1 MIEQLQD
8 DDWAEVFGE
17 DTPYDEDHWRC
28 VGRLKDGRW
37 FYSLDATL
45 LTEVSRMRLLQWL
58 YNLLPVTRGEFMST
72 VSDIQAAIAAE
83 KADVQ
88 AKLQA
93 LKDHIASMESVS
105 AEDKAAII
113 SAIENISEPD
123 AV

>member
-1 MIEQLQD
+1 
-8 DDWAEVFGE
+8 
-17 DTPYDEDHWRC
+17 
-28 VGRLKDGRW
+28 
-37 FYSLDATL
+37 
-45 LTEVSRMRLLQWL
+45 MRLLQWL

-93 LKDHIASMESVS
+93 LKDQIASMESVS

-113 SAIENISEPD
+113 SAIENISEP
-123 AV
+123 A

>member
-1 MIEQLQD
+1 
-8 DDWAEVFGE
+8 
-17 DTPYDEDHWRC
+17 
-28 VGRLKDGRW
+28 
-37 FYSLDATL
+37 
-45 LTEVSRMRLLQWL
+45 MRLLQWL

-93 LKDHIASMESVS
+93 LKDQIASMESVS